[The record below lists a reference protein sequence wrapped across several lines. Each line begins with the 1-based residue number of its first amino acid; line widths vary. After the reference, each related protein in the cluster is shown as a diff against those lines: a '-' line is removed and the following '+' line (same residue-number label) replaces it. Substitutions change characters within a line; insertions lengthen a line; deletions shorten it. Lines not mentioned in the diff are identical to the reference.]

1 MRKKKERKRP
11 GKKVSVIPRKTAVSA
26 DLTQAICSIMT
37 LLQGISTP
45 EEDCFIQV
53 SVFVPEGRLW
63 LLVWKAQSNFILGPL
78 QLSCIGFAHP
88 TACCLHQSVN
98 SSCSAV
104 DPPRALP
111 RALREHTP
119 LCGDPVLIVVL
130 KWGVIFSVGGSTLI
144 KVSTIEA
151 FALLWNRKWG
161 NIWAEGCTSLISTI
175 PWQRKTLLKQ
185 LLCKGSTVLV
195 VFRLWARHRCWQM
208 SCQSTL
214 SPHICVIMTWKGL
227 EAGNLRKQWKWVVE
241 DAFDHGMRTMHYL
254 VKARHDIL
262 SKL

>member
-1 MRKKKERKRP
+1 MDKKNRKKKIIIKEGEKLVRKKKEPKRP

-26 DLTQAICSIMT
+26 TLRSDLTQAICSIMT

-45 EEDCFIQV
+45 EEDCFLQV

-63 LLVWKAQSNFILGPL
+63 LLVWKAQSKFTLGPL
-78 QLSCIGFAHP
+78 RLSCIGFAHP
-88 TACCLHQSVN
+88 TACCLPQSVN

-104 DPPRALP
+104 GPPRALP

-119 LCGDPVLIVVL
+119 LCGDLVLTVVL

-151 FALLWNRKWG
+151 FALLCNRKWG
-161 NIWAEGCTSLISTI
+161 NIWAEGCKSLISTI
-175 PWQRKTLLKQ
+175 PWWRKTLLKQ

-195 VFRLWARHRCWQM
+195 VFRLWARHC
-208 SCQSTL
+208 
-214 SPHICVIMTWKGL
+214 
-227 EAGNLRKQWKWVVE
+227 AGKCHVR
-241 DAFDHGMRTMHYL
+241 AP
-254 VKARHDIL
+254 
-262 SKL
+262 

>member
-1 MRKKKERKRP
+1 MRKKKEPKRP
-11 GKKVSVIPRKTAVSA
+11 GKKVSVIPRKTAVSVTLRS

-63 LLVWKAQSNFILGPL
+63 LLVWKAQSKFILGPL

-88 TACCLHQSVN
+88 TACCLHQSVD

-104 DPPRALP
+104 GPPRALP

-119 LCGDPVLIVVL
+119 LCGDPVLLVVL

-144 KVSTIEA
+144 KASTIEDLHC
-151 FALLWNRKWG
+151 FETEN
-161 NIWAEGCTSLISTI
+161 EGTFG
-175 PWQRKTLLKQ
+175 Q
-185 LLCKGSTVLV
+185 KGAQV
-195 VFRLWARHRCWQM
+195 
-208 SCQSTL
+208 
-214 SPHICVIMTWKGL
+214 
-227 EAGNLRKQWKWVVE
+227 
-241 DAFDHGMRTMHYL
+241 
-254 VKARHDIL
+254 
-262 SKL
+262 